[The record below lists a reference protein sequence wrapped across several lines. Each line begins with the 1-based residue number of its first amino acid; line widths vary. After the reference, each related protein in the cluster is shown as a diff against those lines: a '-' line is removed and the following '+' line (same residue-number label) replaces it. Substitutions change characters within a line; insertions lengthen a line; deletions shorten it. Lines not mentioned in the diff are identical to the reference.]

1 MEAMPKSRAEREKD
15 KGKPPTKRALHR
27 GGPHGRQD
35 PEVGVTSR
43 ARKRREG
50 SETIPDPKTGAR
62 PGSER
67 SKWRP
72 ELTKAQQKKRGR
84 QTP

>member
-1 MEAMPKSRAEREKD
+1 MAKSRAERD
-15 KGKPPTKRALHR
+15 RDRGKPPTKRSLHG

-50 SETIPDPKTGAR
+50 SEREPDPRTGAR
-62 PGSER
+62 PGKTK

-72 ELTKAQQKKRGR
+72 SLTAAQRRKRGL

>member
-1 MEAMPKSRAEREKD
+1 MPKSRAEREKQ
-15 KGKPPTKRALHR
+15 KGKPPTKRSVR
-27 GGPHGRQD
+27 GGEPHGRQD
-35 PEVGVTSR
+35 PESGVTSR

-50 SETIPDPKTGAR
+50 AETAPDPSMGAR
-62 PGSER
+62 PGRER

-72 ELTKAQQKKRGR
+72 ELAKAQQKKRGM

>member
-1 MEAMPKSRAEREKD
+1 MPKSRAEREKD
-15 KGKPPTKRALHR
+15 HGKPPTKRSLK
-27 GGPHGRQD
+27 GGGARGRQD

-50 SETIPDPKTGAR
+50 HESVPDPKTGAR
-62 PGSER
+62 PGKKR

-72 ELTKAQQKKRGR
+72 ELVKAQLKKRSR

>member
-1 MEAMPKSRAEREKD
+1 MPKSRAEREKQ
-15 KGKPPTKRALHR
+15 KGKPPTKRSVR
-27 GGPHGRQD
+27 GGGPHGRQD
-35 PEVGVTSR
+35 PESGVTSR

-50 SETIPDPKTGAR
+50 AETTPDPSTGAR
-62 PGSER
+62 PGRER

-72 ELTKAQQKKRGR
+72 ELTKARAKKRGL